1 MSNFHRL
8 EVHPTPAYKRL
19 GSFSLSSL
27 GKRWGTSLGVWG
39 AGAGITLIYLLS
51 VTPIVKNRLLV
62 KVPVLG
68 RYYEDTTPASDK
80 PF

>member
-1 MSNFHRL
+1 MANAQKLNLHQVPS
-8 EVHPTPAYKRL
+8 YQRL
-19 GSFSLSSL
+19 GSYSLPRMARMWS
-27 GKRWGTSLGVWG
+27 TSGVIWG
-39 AGAGITLIYLLS
+39 AGAGIAVLYLLS

-68 RYYEDTTPASDK
+68 RYYEDDTPASDK